1 MRFLSR
7 RFLLWIIL
15 LAALIRAWNLGS
27 GAFWSD
33 ETYTMLTAVNPDP
46 IKSLVSIENSPP
58 LYYAFFMPLWASIST
73 SEAWARIPSL
83 LAGLGC
89 VILAFRMARRI
100 SSTRAGIIA
109 ALLVACDAYLV
120 THSREARAYTIAAF
134 FSFWAIVET
143 IEVAETS
150 STRAWIR
157 LGLALLAACYTHYVE
172 LIFGIASAGLLVIRR
187 PEKRTFVGLAIITFC
202 GIAAFLPWL
211 RLMTAQM
218 FKGNWYLPVWS
229 GTAVGELPWKDG
241 LYYIHRL
248 LAWAF
253 LYNTPPAIYRLLYYF
268 LPVPILL
275 TALFL
280 ARPLW
285 SVSSIRSSA
294 CFASLLLVLIAILWG
309 LGAIREPVY
318 VQALFILLL
327 VILAVSVSEGINR
340 KGIFAFISIALI
352 ALLLLLDGAGIVEMY
367 RNHFHL
373 EDRLTREPWHRIMN
387 VVKERETS
395 CDAIVVM
402 PGWGT
407 PAAWYLSRPERK
419 PFYLI
424 WYDSPYFRR
433 MAPFARVSPGEP
445 EALAEMIRTKYRRI
459 LVIRSRPGFYPRESE
474 FWSAMGGVEKIRDE
488 IMVGEVRI
496 GILET
501 LPISDTF
508 ELR

>member
-134 FSFWAIVET
+134 FSFWAIAET

-172 LIFGIASAGLLVIRR
+172 LIFGIASAG
-187 PEKRTFVGLAIITFC
+187 
-202 GIAAFLPWL
+202 
-211 RLMTAQM
+211 
-218 FKGNWYLPVWS
+218 
-229 GTAVGELPWKDG
+229 
-241 LYYIHRL
+241 
-248 LAWAF
+248 
-253 LYNTPPAIYRLLYYF
+253 
-268 LPVPILL
+268 
-275 TALFL
+275 
-280 ARPLW
+280 
-285 SVSSIRSSA
+285 
-294 CFASLLLVLIAILWG
+294 LLVLIAILWG

-352 ALLLLLDGAGIVEMY
+352 ALLLLLDGAGIVEMH